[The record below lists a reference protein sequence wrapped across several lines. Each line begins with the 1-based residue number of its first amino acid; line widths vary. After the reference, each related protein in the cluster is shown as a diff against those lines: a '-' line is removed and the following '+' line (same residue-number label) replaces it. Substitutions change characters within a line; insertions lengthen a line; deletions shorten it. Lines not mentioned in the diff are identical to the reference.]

1 MEALRRVKKLFLSS
15 FNDFLQILKLKG
27 IFNITVNSLY
37 NFVKYFS
44 VFSRI
49 IGIWNHWHSLIE
61 YYLSMIE

>member
-15 FNDFLQILKLKG
+15 FNDYLQILKLKG

-37 NFVKYFS
+37 NVKHFS